1 MKRMIFILSLLAA
14 VSVNT
19 GAQTQPDDSLNTYM
33 DSILRELPEV
43 MITGERPVV
52 KAVQGKLEYDLPRLV
67 KDRAVDNAYDAI
79 KELPGVIDQGEGLT
93 LAGQAVTVVLDG
105 KISTL
110 TVEQLN
116 NLLKSMPVG
125 RIAKAEVMYSA
136 PARYQVR
143 GPMINIVLKSGAGNA
158 PSLQGELYT
167 SYTQQHYG
175 HLSERASFLFS
186 SPKFSADLLYSYNY
200 DRGWSGEDKTAL
212 HTLADGSVY
221 EMDLV
226 TRSNSRKNRH
236 NIRLGMDYYFTKEDA
251 LSLVYTT
258 QWMNGMNDSQTRG
271 TQNSTTL
278 SHSDDWLHNVKLDY
292 RGAFGLKAGSEFT
305 FYEAPL
311 RQLLHSKMGE
321 EELNFI
327 SKDQQRINKWR
338 FYLGQEHSLP
348 ADWTVNYGVN
358 YTTSLDNSFQFY
370 YNPQTGD
377 LLPEP
382 QMKARRREQTLN
394 IYAGFGKNFGE
405 KLSMDASVAAE
416 QYHSVAWKEWSVF
429 PTFNLNYNL
438 APGHLLQFSL
448 SSNKEYPGFW
458 SMQDITSYISAY
470 SEIQGNPLLKPSSDY
485 NASLTYIWMSKYV
498 FTAYFDH
505 TKNDFKQTLYQSP
518 ERLVEIYKFF
528 NFDYAQQA
536 GLQVT
541 IPFRVKKWLDSR
553 VTLYGL
559 YNRQKDS
566 DFWDI
571 PFDRKLYTFVA
582 FMNHTFTLSSTPNL
596 KLMLNGFYQN
606 RAIQGIYDIPASG
619 NIDVALRYTF
629 VGDKAQL
636 TLKCDDLFNTST
648 LHSRIRFG
656 TQYVS
661 NNYLKDKRAFG
672 ISFSYKFGGYKEKS
686 REGVDT
692 SRFK

>member
-1 MKRMIFILSLLAA
+1 
-14 VSVNT
+14 
-19 GAQTQPDDSLNTYM
+19 
-33 DSILRELPEV
+33 
-43 MITGERPVV
+43 
-52 KAVQGKLEYDLPRLV
+52 
-67 KDRAVDNAYDAI
+67 
-79 KELPGVIDQGEGLT
+79 
-93 LAGQAVTVVLDG
+93 
-105 KISTL
+105 
-110 TVEQLN
+110 
-116 NLLKSMPVG
+116 
-125 RIAKAEVMYSA
+125 
-136 PARYQVR
+136 
-143 GPMINIVLKSGAGNA
+143 
-158 PSLQGELYT
+158 
-167 SYTQQHYG
+167 
-175 HLSERASFLFS
+175 
-186 SPKFSADLLYSYNY
+186 
-200 DRGWSGEDKTAL
+200 
-212 HTLADGSVY
+212 
-221 EMDLV
+221 
-226 TRSNSRKNRH
+226 
-236 NIRLGMDYYFTKEDA
+236 
-251 LSLVYTT
+251 
-258 QWMNGMNDSQTRG
+258 
-271 TQNSTTL
+271 
-278 SHSDDWLHNVKLDY
+278 
-292 RGAFGLKAGSEFT
+292 
-305 FYEAPL
+305 
-311 RQLLHSKMGE
+311 
-321 EELNFI
+321 
-327 SKDQQRINKWR
+327 
-338 FYLGQEHSLP
+338 
-348 ADWTVNYGVN
+348 
-358 YTTSLDNSFQFY
+358 
-370 YNPQTGD
+370 
-377 LLPEP
+377 
-382 QMKARRREQTLN
+382 
-394 IYAGFGKNFGE
+394 
-405 KLSMDASVAAE
+405 
-416 QYHSVAWKEWSVF
+416 
-429 PTFNLNYNL
+429 
-438 APGHLLQFSL
+438 
-448 SSNKEYPGFW
+448 
-458 SMQDITSYISAY
+458 MQDVTSYISAY